1 MKHTRILKPP
11 AAAIGVL
18 MLLAPPLWASECMRL
33 CNPQFMQDASPSD
46 IRAEIDRGANINGR
60 DDNLNT
66 PLHFASFWGND
77 AAMRALLAAGAD
89 PNINTESGLTLLHL
103 AANAQTVQLA
113 VQAGLDIH
121 ARARNGQ
128 TPLHVASR
136 WGNTNTIMALLA
148 AGANPETSDNAGRRP
163 GDLAVLNPNLDGTD
177 IVQRLEKTQQ

>member
-11 AAAIGVL
+11 AAVIGML
-18 MLLAPPLWASECMRL
+18 MLLAPPLQAGECMRL
-33 CNPQFMQDASPSD
+33 CNPEFLKTATASALQ
-46 IRAEIDRGANINGR
+46 AEIDNGADINGR

-66 PLHFASFWGND
+66 PLHFTSFWGN
-77 AAMRALLAAGAD
+77 ARAMDALLAAGAD

-103 AANAQTVQLA
+103 AANAQIVELA

-136 WGNTNTIMALLA
+136 WGNADTIMALLA
-148 AGANPETSDNAGRRP
+148 GGARTDARDNKGRTAF
-163 GDLAVLNPNLDGTD
+163 DLASLNSRIKHTTIL
-177 IVQRLEKTQQ
+177 QQLR